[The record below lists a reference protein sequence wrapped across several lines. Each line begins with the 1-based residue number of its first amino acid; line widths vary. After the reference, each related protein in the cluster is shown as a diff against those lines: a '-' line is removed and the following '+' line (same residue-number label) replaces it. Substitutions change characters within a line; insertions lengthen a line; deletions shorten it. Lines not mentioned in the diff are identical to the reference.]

1 MLITPFLVIILIL
14 IVFCLL
20 MLFYVFFFKQKTAYE
35 LRISDWSSDVCSS
48 DLARLALMN
57 VFVLRAL
64 TPVAAPHF
72 SELYSAGHLAE
83 LRTLFRRQ
91 CLLSFAGAV
100 PVFIVLTVFPGPVL
114 ALFGPAFAAS
124 ETTLRVLSIGYL
136 ASAATGPC
144 GTALMMI
151 GR

>member
-1 MLITPFLVIILIL
+1 
-14 IVFCLL
+14 
-20 MLFYVFFFKQKTAYE
+20 
-35 LRISDWSSDVCSS
+35 
-48 DLARLALMN
+48 MN

-72 SELYSAGHLAE
+72 CELHSAGRLTE

-114 ALFGPAFAAS
+114 ALFGPAFTAR
-124 ETTLRVLSIGYL
+124 ETPLPLLSIGYL

-144 GTALMMI
+144 GTALMLI
-151 GR
+151 GWAPTYLGE